1 MNLKEKDRCVVCGE
15 ETRYFKDTPISLR
28 FGYIEGAGQLCPSCW
43 KDLGGAYPGLSE
55 VIPGKKNKFR
65 GIRKNVRRRRIRMRQ
80 KFNDL

>member
-55 VIPGKKNKFR
+55 VIPGKKFQKRDTRKLIRGKRIKEKF
-65 GIRKNVRRRRIRMRQ
+65 KY
-80 KFNDL
+80 F